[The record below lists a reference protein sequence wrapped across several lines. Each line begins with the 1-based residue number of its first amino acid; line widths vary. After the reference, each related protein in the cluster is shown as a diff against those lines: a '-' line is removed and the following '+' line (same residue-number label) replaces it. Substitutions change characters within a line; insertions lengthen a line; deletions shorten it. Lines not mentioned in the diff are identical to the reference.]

1 MAEMIYKNIYL
12 QSPLPILI
20 LDAKGLIID
29 VNPAFKSLAISL
41 EMDFIGTSISN
52 YIPNN
57 DNQCLIL
64 SQLLTVEIMEGRLDF
79 QAHGGVSVSVI
90 VTPAKTI
97 TENGDPAIIFF
108 IHPVSSVSEK
118 DIDITQLENDLR
130 NEKRFSIFGH
140 LAPGIAHNINNPLAV
155 IIGRAQLL
163 KAKNPNIPGLEIIQ
177 SQARSINSIITTLSF
192 KSNHELIQNEV
203 PLNLSDLL
211 HYELDFLQA
220 DPFYK
225 HNVEK
230 KLDLNASIPMITGT
244 YSDFSTGLMSVVN
257 FSLDTMLNT
266 DVKIFSASLYA
277 DPQFI
282 YIDISDTGAPIDKQ
296 QLATIFS
303 KPPPEKQSKRMGK
316 QPVDLYY
323 ASRILHKYKATIN
336 IVKNTEKGKY
346 FQVKIPH

>member
-12 QSPLPILI
+12 QSPLPTLI
-20 LDAKGLIID
+20 LDAQGLIID
-29 VNPAFKSLAISL
+29 ANPAFKALAIL
-41 EMDFIGTSISN
+41 PETDFISTSISS

-57 DNQCLIL
+57 DNQRLIL
-64 SQLLTVEIMEGRLDF
+64 SQLLTVEITEGRLDF
-79 QAHGGVSVSVI
+79 QAHGSVPASVI
-90 VTPAKTI
+90 VTSAKTFD
-97 TENGDPAIIFF
+97 ENNDTAIVFF
-108 IHPVSSVSEK
+108 IHPVSSASEK

-130 NEKRFSIFGH
+130 NEKRFSVFGH
-140 LAPGIAHNINNPLAV
+140 LAPGIVHNINNPLAV

-163 KAKNPNIPGLEIIQ
+163 KAKNPKLPGLDIIQ
-177 SQARSINSIITTLSF
+177 SQAQSINSMITTLSF

-211 HYELDFLQA
+211 HYELDFLEA

-230 KLDLNASIPMITGT
+230 KLDLSASIPMITGT
-244 YSDFSTGLMSVVN
+244 YSDFSTGLMSIVN

-266 DVKIFSASLYA
+266 DIKTFSVSLYA

-282 YIDISDTGAPIDKQ
+282 YIDISDTGAPIDKK

-303 KPPPEKQSKRMGK
+303 EPPPEKQSKRMGK

-323 ASRILHKYKATIN
+323 ASRILHKYQATID
-336 IVKNTEKGKY
+336 IMKNTEEGKV